1 MTSNP
6 RKKSRR
12 FQAMDILDVADGDNT
27 VQINI
32 DTTPTQEFHW
42 HTDYSQTSASTSM
55 RHTRKSVR
63 TTTTHLPL
71 GLSSG
76 TDTGSNSLPTT
87 ISLQGHLASSRQDTS
102 LATSMSTM
110 SFLDPD
116 HEAPAEFASASN
128 EDEGTRLP
136 RPLGDHPLMVW
147 KSQRDEFLEEILRSE
162 SPEQTTYSD
171 CDKCGLE
178 QGQHRC
184 LSCFDGR
191 MLCRTCIIELH
202 QAMPFHR
209 VEGWTG
215 SYFKKISLGD
225 LGLVIQL
232 GHKLGKTCQIPA
244 IVRSFVVIDVDGIH
258 TVQISFCECTRNV
271 EVARYRQLLRSRL
284 WPATTIFPQTAA
296 TFRVLNLFQVSAY
309 EFYHTLARLSNNTGL
324 HPPPD
329 RYDAFLR
336 MMREWRHL
344 RALKRFGR
352 GHEPGRI
359 EGTQPGELAL
369 RCPACPHPHVNL
381 PDGWLQNQEKRW
393 LYRLFVAIDANFRLR
408 RLNVSDELNDPSLNQ
423 GYAYFVEEEGF
434 KAHLKEYG
442 DIIPEEEK
450 STCNNHDA
458 VKLANSRGGK
468 GAAATGVGAVV
479 CGRHDMKRPLSVG
492 DLQKGE
498 RYLNMDYFIL
508 STLTC
513 DTPPDLVISY
523 DIACQWH
530 KNFFIRMGKYP
541 TQLRLHQIESN
552 ILYLVPKFHLPAH
565 ILKCRNDFSFNFSA
579 KVGRTDGEAP
589 ERGWAATNA
598 LANSTKEM
606 GPGSRRDTLDDHFGD
621 YNWRKIIILASIIC
635 EKYKD
640 AVAARAQHVA
650 EFLSYEDALWVEHST
665 AVDQWRAMV
674 LAWESDRTKPNPFS
688 PTLRPVTENA
698 VRLELVREEKT
709 ENSIEIR
716 HDLEEAQVRLIDDI
730 KELGAHSTDLQRTR
744 IQHQANRISRKVD
757 AWIEIQ
763 KVYMPKTS
771 LLRARDDD
779 RRPPGV
785 ETHPTKIPLY
795 LPSTALRLGAVDPS
809 PKNTIIN
816 DERRLRLAQA
826 HDTLA
831 MLRDHLLLKSYLMI
845 WRQRF
850 SRGQRYGTR
859 ANTLMHR
866 VETKISADAARY
878 RRAYAA
884 LDAVST
890 YLHQHEWK
898 NGLFPL
904 RPEDIS
910 GLNSYDDLRSEGHRS
925 LSWIWKTNIQGGEE
939 GLQEALRIEWCK
951 SRARA
956 QRWQE
961 ECELLVE
968 EIRRVK
974 VTFQFYEKVWK
985 DRAEKVD
992 LPGARAYAL
1001 KQAALWQ
1008 ELEKSAAEQWGSTLK
1023 SLPPL
1028 PHEVPDP
1035 TLNLDSPR
1043 HTLAS
1048 SF

>member
-1 MTSNP
+1 
-6 RKKSRR
+6 
-12 FQAMDILDVADGDNT
+12 
-27 VQINI
+27 
-32 DTTPTQEFHW
+32 
-42 HTDYSQTSASTSM
+42 
-55 RHTRKSVR
+55 
-63 TTTTHLPL
+63 
-71 GLSSG
+71 
-76 TDTGSNSLPTT
+76 
-87 ISLQGHLASSRQDTS
+87 
-102 LATSMSTM
+102 
-110 SFLDPD
+110 
-116 HEAPAEFASASN
+116 
-128 EDEGTRLP
+128 
-136 RPLGDHPLMVW
+136 
-147 KSQRDEFLEEILRSE
+147 
-162 SPEQTTYSD
+162 
-171 CDKCGLE
+171 
-178 QGQHRC
+178 
-184 LSCFDGR
+184 
-191 MLCRTCIIELH
+191 
-202 QAMPFHR
+202 
-209 VEGWTG
+209 
-215 SYFKKISLGD
+215 
-225 LGLVIQL
+225 
-232 GHKLGKTCQIPA
+232 
-244 IVRSFVVIDVDGIH
+244 
-258 TVQISFCECTRNV
+258 
-271 EVARYRQLLRSRL
+271 
-284 WPATTIFPQTAA
+284 
-296 TFRVLNLFQVSAY
+296 
-309 EFYHTLARLSNNTGL
+309 
-324 HPPPD
+324 
-329 RYDAFLR
+329 
-336 MMREWRHL
+336 
-344 RALKRFGR
+344 
-352 GHEPGRI
+352 
-359 EGTQPGELAL
+359 
-369 RCPACPHPHVNL
+369 
-381 PDGWLQNQEKRW
+381 W
-393 LYRLFVAIDANFRLR
+393 LYRLFVAVDANFRLH

-423 GYAYFVEEEGF
+423 GYAYFVEEQGF
-434 KAHLKEYG
+434 KAYLKEYG

-508 STLTC
+508 SMLTC

-530 KNFFIRMGKYP
+530 KNFFVRMGKYP
-541 TQLRLHQIESN
+541 AQLRLHQTKGN

-565 ILKCRNDFSFNFSA
+565 ILKCHNDFSFNFSA
-579 KVGRTDGEAP
+579 KVRQTDGEAP
-589 ERGWAATNA
+589 KRGWAATNA

-650 EFLSYEDALWVEHST
+650 EFISYEDALWVEHST
-665 AVDQWRAMV
+665 AVNQWRSMV
-674 LAWESDRTKPNPFS
+674 LAWESDRTKLNPFS

-698 VRLELVREEKT
+698 VWLELAQEEKT

-716 HDLEEAQVRLIDDI
+716 HDVSPSEFIAQGLQLEEAQACLINDI

-744 IQHQANRISRKVD
+744 IQQQANHISHKVD
-757 AWIEIQ
+757 AWSKIQ
-763 KVYMPKTS
+763 KVYMPKMS
-771 LLRARDDD
+771 LLHARDDD
-779 RRPPGV
+779 RCPPGV

-795 LPSTALRLGAVDPS
+795 LPSMALRLDAVDPS

-831 MLRDHLLLKSYLMI
+831 MLCDHLLLKSYLMI

-878 RRAYAA
+878 RRTYAA
-884 LDAVST
+884 LDVVST

-898 NGLFPL
+898 KDLFPL

-910 GLNSYDDLRSEGHRS
+910 GLNSNNNMRS
-925 LSWIWKTNIQGGEE
+925 
-939 GLQEALRIEWCK
+939 EALRIEWCK
-951 SRARA
+951 SCAQA

-968 EIRRVK
+968 EIHRVK

-985 DRAEKVD
+985 DRAERVD
-992 LPGARAYAL
+992 LSSARAYTL

-1008 ELEKSAAEQWGSTLK
+1008 ELEKSAAEQWSSTLM

-1035 TLNLDSPR
+1035 TLNLDSPQ

>member
-1 MTSNP
+1 
-6 RKKSRR
+6 
-12 FQAMDILDVADGDNT
+12 
-27 VQINI
+27 
-32 DTTPTQEFHW
+32 
-42 HTDYSQTSASTSM
+42 
-55 RHTRKSVR
+55 
-63 TTTTHLPL
+63 
-71 GLSSG
+71 
-76 TDTGSNSLPTT
+76 
-87 ISLQGHLASSRQDTS
+87 
-102 LATSMSTM
+102 
-110 SFLDPD
+110 
-116 HEAPAEFASASN
+116 
-128 EDEGTRLP
+128 
-136 RPLGDHPLMVW
+136 DHPLMVW

-162 SPEQTTYSD
+162 SSEQTAHSD

-184 LSCFDGR
+184 LSCFDRR
-191 MLCRTCIIELH
+191 MLCHTCIIELH

-232 GHKLGKTCQIPA
+232 GHKLGKICQIPA
-244 IVRSFVVIDVDGIH
+244 VVRSFVVIDVDGIH

-271 EVARYRQLLRSRL
+271 EVARYWQLLRSRL

-296 TFRVLNLFQVSAY
+296 TFRVLNLFQVLSFMSKVSAY
-309 EFYHTLARLSNNTGL
+309 EFYHTLARLSDNTGL

-336 MMREWRHL
+336 IMREWRHL
-344 RALKRFGR
+344 RALKHFGR

-381 PDGWLQNQEKRW
+381 PDGWLLNRQGNLEKRW
-393 LYRLFVAIDANFRLR
+393 LYRLFVAVDANFHLR

-423 GYAYFVEEEGF
+423 GYAYFVEEQGF
-434 KAHLKEYG
+434 KAYLKEYG

-530 KNFFIRMGKYP
+530 KNFFVRMGKYP
-541 TQLRLHQIESN
+541 AQLRLHQTEGN

-621 YNWRKIIILASIIC
+621 YNWRKIVILASIIC

-640 AVAARAQHVA
+640 AVAARAQHIA
-650 EFLSYEDALWVEHST
+650 EFISYEDALWVEHST
-665 AVDQWRAMV
+665 AVNQWRSMV

-698 VRLELVREEKT
+698 VRLELAREEKT

-716 HDLEEAQVRLIDDI
+716 HDVSPSEFIAQGLQLEEAQCVCLS
-730 KELGAHSTDLQRTR
+730 GAHPNIALNRM
-744 IQHQANRISRKVD
+744 IQQQANRISRKVD
-757 AWIEIQ
+757 AWSEIQ

-795 LPSTALRLGAVDPS
+795 LPSTALRLDAVDPS

-878 RRAYAA
+878 RRTYAA
-884 LDAVST
+884 LDVVST
-890 YLHQHEWK
+890 YLRQHEWK
-898 NGLFPL
+898 KDLFPL

-910 GLNSYDDLRSEGHRS
+910 SLNSNNNLRSEGHRS

-951 SRARA
+951 SRTRA

-985 DRAEKVD
+985 DRAERVD
-992 LPGARAYAL
+992 LSGARAYVL

-1008 ELEKSAAEQWGSTLK
+1008 ELEKSAAEQWSSTLM

>member
-1 MTSNP
+1 MSM
-6 RKKSRR
+6 
-12 FQAMDILDVADGDNT
+12 F
-27 VQINI
+27 
-32 DTTPTQEFHW
+32 TT
-42 HTDYSQTSASTSM
+42 
-55 RHTRKSVR
+55 
-63 TTTTHLPL
+63 
-71 GLSSG
+71 
-76 TDTGSNSLPTT
+76 
-87 ISLQGHLASSRQDTS
+87 
-102 LATSMSTM
+102 
-110 SFLDPD
+110 SFLDPN

-128 EDEGTRLP
+128 ENEGTRFP
-136 RPLGDHPLMVW
+136 RPLG
-147 KSQRDEFLEEILRSE
+147 
-162 SPEQTTYSD
+162 
-171 CDKCGLE
+171 
-178 QGQHRC
+178 
-184 LSCFDGR
+184 
-191 MLCRTCIIELH
+191 
-202 QAMPFHR
+202 
-209 VEGWTG
+209 GWTG

-225 LGLVIQL
+225 LGLIIQL
-232 GHKLGKTCQIPA
+232 GHKLGKICQIPA
-244 IVRSFVVIDVDGIH
+244 VVRSFVVIDVDGIH
-258 TVQISFCECTRNV
+258 TVQISFCECMRNV
-271 EVARYRQLLRSRL
+271 E
-284 WPATTIFPQTAA
+284 TAA
-296 TFRVLNLFQVSAY
+296 TFHILNLFQVLSFMSKVSAY
-309 EFYHTLARLSNNTGL
+309 EFYHTLARLSDNTGL
-324 HPPPD
+324 HLPPP
-329 RYDAFLR
+329 
-336 MMREWRHL
+336 
-344 RALKRFGR
+344 GC
-352 GHEPGRI
+352 I

-381 PDGWLQNQEKRW
+381 PDGWEKRW
-393 LYRLFVAIDANFRLR
+393 LYRLFVTVDANFRLR
-408 RLNVSDELNDPSLNQ
+408 CLNVSDELNDPSLNQ
-423 GYAYFVEEEGF
+423 GYAYFVEEQGF
-434 KAHLKEYG
+434 KAYLKEYG

-508 STLTC
+508 SMLTC

-530 KNFFIRMGKYP
+530 KNFFVRMGKYP
-541 TQLRLHQIESN
+541 AQLRLHQTEGN

-589 ERGWAATNA
+589 EQGWAATNA
-598 LANSTKEM
+598 LANSMKEM

-621 YNWRKIIILASIIC
+621 YNWRKIVILASIIC

-650 EFLSYEDALWVEHST
+650 EFISYEDALWVEHLT
-665 AVDQWRAMV
+665 AVNQWRSMV
-674 LAWESDRTKPNPFS
+674 LAWESDRTKPNLFS

-698 VRLELVREEKT
+698 VRLELAREEKT
-709 ENSIEIR
+709 ENSIEIH
-716 HDLEEAQVRLIDDI
+716 HDLEEA
-730 KELGAHSTDLQRTR
+730 HSSKHCAEQNRTR
-744 IQHQANRISRKVD
+744 IQQQANRISRKVD
-757 AWIEIQ
+757 AWSEIQ

-771 LLRARDDD
+771 LLR
-779 RRPPGV
+779 V

-795 LPSTALRLGAVDPS
+795 LPSTALRLDAVDPS

-816 DERRLRLAQA
+816 DERCLRLAQA

-831 MLRDHLLLKSYLMI
+831 MLHDHLLLKSYLMI
-845 WRQRF
+845 WHQRF

-878 RRAYAA
+878 RRTYAA
-884 LDAVST
+884 LDVVST
-890 YLHQHEWK
+890 YLRQHEWK
-898 NGLFPL
+898 KDLFPL

-910 GLNSYDDLRSEGHRS
+910 GLNSNNNLRSEGHRL

-939 GLQEALRIEWCK
+939 GLQEALCIEWCK
-951 SRARA
+951 SRTRA

-985 DRAEKVD
+985 DRAERVD
-992 LPGARAYAL
+992 LSGARAYTL

-1008 ELEKSAAEQWGSTLK
+1008 ELEKSAAKQWSSTLM
-1023 SLPPL
+1023 SLPLL

-1035 TLNLDSPR
+1035 TLNLDSP
-1043 HTLAS
+1043 
-1048 SF
+1048 

>member
-1 MTSNP
+1 
-6 RKKSRR
+6 
-12 FQAMDILDVADGDNT
+12 
-27 VQINI
+27 
-32 DTTPTQEFHW
+32 
-42 HTDYSQTSASTSM
+42 
-55 RHTRKSVR
+55 
-63 TTTTHLPL
+63 
-71 GLSSG
+71 
-76 TDTGSNSLPTT
+76 
-87 ISLQGHLASSRQDTS
+87 
-102 LATSMSTM
+102 
-110 SFLDPD
+110 
-116 HEAPAEFASASN
+116 
-128 EDEGTRLP
+128 
-136 RPLGDHPLMVW
+136 
-147 KSQRDEFLEEILRSE
+147 
-162 SPEQTTYSD
+162 
-171 CDKCGLE
+171 
-178 QGQHRC
+178 
-184 LSCFDGR
+184 
-191 MLCRTCIIELH
+191 MLCHTCIIELH

-284 WPATTIFPQTAA
+284 WPATTIFPQTAV
-296 TFRVLNLFQVSAY
+296 TFRVLNLFQVLSFMSKVSAY
-309 EFYHTLARLSNNTGL
+309 EFYHTLARLSDNTGL

-336 MMREWRHL
+336 IMREWRHL
-344 RALKRFGR
+344 RVLKRFGR

-381 PDGWLQNQEKRW
+381 PDGWLQNREKRW
-393 LYRLFVAIDANFRLR
+393 LYRLFVAVDANFRLR

-530 KNFFIRMGKYP
+530 KNFFVRMGKYP
-541 TQLRLHQIESN
+541 AQLRLHQIEGN

-565 ILKCRNDFSFNFSA
+565 ILQCRNDFSFNFSA

-589 ERGWAATNA
+589 KRGWAATNA

-606 GPGSRRDTLDDHFGD
+606 GPGSRQDTLDDHFGD
-621 YNWRKIIILASIIC
+621 YNWRKVIILASIIC
-635 EKYKD
+635 DKYKD

-650 EFLSYEDALWVEHST
+650 EFISYEDTLWVEHST

-698 VRLELVREEKT
+698 VRLELAREEKT
-709 ENSIEIR
+709 ESSIEIR

-744 IQHQANRISRKVD
+744 IQQQANRISRKVD

-785 ETHPTKIPLY
+785 ETHPTRIPLY
-795 LPSTALRLGAVDPS
+795 LPSTALRLGAVDPG

-845 WRQRF
+845 WRQWF
-850 SRGQRYGTR
+850 SRGQRYGTK

-884 LDAVST
+884 LDVVST

-898 NGLFPL
+898 KGLFPL
-904 RPEDIS
+904 KPEDIS

-925 LSWIWKTNIQGGEE
+925 QTFKEERKGSKKVRLFSESKPYPVTNTHS
-939 GLQEALRIEWCK
+939 LALRIEWCK

-961 ECELLVE
+961 ECELLAE

-974 VTFQFYEKVWK
+974 VTFQFHEKVWK

-992 LPGARAYAL
+992 LLGARAYAL

-1008 ELEKSAAEQWGSTLK
+1008 ELEKSAAEQWSSTLI

-1028 PHEVPDP
+1028 SHEVPDA

-1043 HTLAS
+1043 HTSAS

>member
-1 MTSNP
+1 
-6 RKKSRR
+6 
-12 FQAMDILDVADGDNT
+12 
-27 VQINI
+27 
-32 DTTPTQEFHW
+32 
-42 HTDYSQTSASTSM
+42 
-55 RHTRKSVR
+55 
-63 TTTTHLPL
+63 
-71 GLSSG
+71 
-76 TDTGSNSLPTT
+76 
-87 ISLQGHLASSRQDTS
+87 
-102 LATSMSTM
+102 
-110 SFLDPD
+110 
-116 HEAPAEFASASN
+116 
-128 EDEGTRLP
+128 
-136 RPLGDHPLMVW
+136 MVW

-162 SPEQTTYSD
+162 SYEQTTHGD

-178 QGQHRC
+178 RGQHRC
-184 LSCFDGR
+184 LSCFDGQ

-296 TFRVLNLFQVSAY
+296 TFRVLNLFQVLSFMSKVSAY
-309 EFYHTLARLSNNTGL
+309 EFYHTLARLSDNTGL

-336 MMREWRHL
+336 IMREWRHL

-381 PDGWLQNQEKRW
+381 PDGWLQNREKRW
-393 LYRLFVAIDANFRLR
+393 LYRLFVAVDANFRLR

-530 KNFFIRMGKYP
+530 KNFFVRMGKYP
-541 TQLRLHQIESN
+541 AQLRLHQIEGN

-565 ILKCRNDFSFNFSA
+565 ILQCRNDFSFNFSA

-621 YNWRKIIILASIIC
+621 YNWRKVIILGAYVHINCRRI
-635 EKYKD
+635 
-640 AVAARAQHVA
+640 
-650 EFLSYEDALWVEHST
+650 YEDALWVEHST

-698 VRLELVREEKT
+698 VRLELAREEKT
-709 ENSIEIR
+709 ESSIEIR
-716 HDLEEAQVRLIDDI
+716 HDVSPSEFIAQGLQLEEAQVRLIDDI

-744 IQHQANRISRKVD
+744 IQQQANRISRKVD

-785 ETHPTKIPLY
+785 ETHPTRIPLY
-795 LPSTALRLGAVDPS
+795 LPSTALRLGAVDPG

-850 SRGQRYGTR
+850 SRGQRYGTK

-898 NGLFPL
+898 KGLFPL
-904 RPEDIS
+904 KPEDIS

-961 ECELLVE
+961 ECELLAE

-974 VTFQFYEKVWK
+974 VTFQFHEKVWK

-992 LPGARAYAL
+992 LLGARAYAL

-1008 ELEKSAAEQWGSTLK
+1008 ELEKSAAEQWSSTLI

-1028 PHEVPDP
+1028 SHEVPDA

-1043 HTLAS
+1043 HTSAS